1 MKPPVLLSFNL
12 PAEKAAKVLKLAMR
26 LGVRMRVV
34 EAAEQGETLVTL
46 CGWAPKADAPT
57 DTPFTDEMLVL
68 ANLSGTQL
76 NEFLSGLRQGQ
87 IPPIALK
94 AVLTES
100 NREWS
105 AVALHAELAEEH
117 RALSAQAATRL
128 DNTVQ

>member
-12 PAEKAAKVLKLAMR
+12 PAEKAAKVRQLAMR

-34 EAAEQGETLVTL
+34 ETTEQSETLAAL
-46 CGWAPKADAPT
+46 CGWAPKSDAPT
-57 DTPFTDEMLVL
+57 DDPFTDEMLVL

-76 NEFLSGLRQGQ
+76 NEFLSGLRQGK

-100 NREWS
+100 NRAWS
-105 AVALHAELAEEH
+105 AFALHAELAEEH
-117 RALSAQAATRL
+117 RALNAQAAARPGS
-128 DNTVQ
+128 TV